1 MGKKI
6 CVVFPGIGYH
16 SDKPL
21 LYYGKKY
28 MSENGYEIVDL
39 KYGKLPH
46 GLENAFAAG
55 WDVVIPELDSIDWRE
70 AEDVVFLSKSIGTA
84 ISARYAT
91 EKGLKVRNI
100 YFTPLE
106 ITLQYANSN
115 GIAFHGTAD
124 PLVNTDELTR
134 LCEDKSIPLYTYEGG
149 NHSIETKDILWNIKT
164 QKDIAEK
171 YIDYLNF

>member
-70 AEDVVFLSKSIGTA
+70 AEDIVFMSKSIGTV
-84 ISARYAT
+84 IC
-91 EKGLKVRNI
+91 L
-100 YFTPLE
+100 
-106 ITLQYANSN
+106 
-115 GIAFHGTAD
+115 
-124 PLVNTDELTR
+124 
-134 LCEDKSIPLYTYEGG
+134 LYT
-149 NHSIETKDILWNIKT
+149 SPSPRDCS
-164 QKDIAEK
+164 
-171 YIDYLNF
+171 

>member
-70 AEDVVFLSKSIGTA
+70 AEDIVFMSKSIGTVIA
-84 ISARYAT
+84 ARYAA
-91 EKGLKVRNI
+91 EKDLNVRHI
-100 YFTPLE
+100 YFTPLAM
-106 ITLQYANSN
+106 TLKYADGH

-124 PLVNTDELTR
+124 PLADTDEITK
-134 LCEDKSIPLYTYEGG
+134 LCAAKNIPLYRYKGG

-164 QKDIAEK
+164 QKDISEK